1 MQSPTELVHYVA
13 CSLVRK
19 PEQVQVR
26 TIPGN
31 KETIIELRVDEDDI
45 SRVIGKRGN
54 VARSLRA
61 LLQFSS
67 KLEKKN
73 YVLEIVE

>member
-1 MQSPTELVHYVA
+1 MQSPIELVRYVA

-31 KETIIELRVDEDDI
+31 KETIIELRVDEGDI

-54 VARSLRA
+54 VVRSLRT

-67 KLEKKN
+67 SLEKKN